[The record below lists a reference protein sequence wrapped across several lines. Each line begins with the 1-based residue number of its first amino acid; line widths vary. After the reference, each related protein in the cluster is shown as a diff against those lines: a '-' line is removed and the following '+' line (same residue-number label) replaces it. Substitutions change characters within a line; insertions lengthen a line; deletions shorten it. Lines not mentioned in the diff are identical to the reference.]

1 MSMKNKKCCGAKLAP
16 VQQAKTWLVPDLYLF
31 PTVTFSKIFSDLEKF
46 RQSVIN
52 LFHLSDFHFHAKIS
66 MNKLE
71 STQLNL
77 CVICDR
83 MGALNG
89 QVEKLLYQN
98 QEMRILLAKLLDV
111 QAITAAPS
119 SLSCLQQEVQKIIW
133 RAWWW
138 WLCMSRNPFKWK
150 SNNFQ
155 VSSSSS
161 TTSKV

>member
-1 MSMKNKKCCGAKLAP
+1 
-16 VQQAKTWLVPDLYLF
+16 
-31 PTVTFSKIFSDLEKF
+31 
-46 RQSVIN
+46 
-52 LFHLSDFHFHAKIS
+52 

-111 QAITAAPS
+111 QAVTAVPS
-119 SLSCLQQEVQKIIW
+119 SLSCLQQEVQKLYGVLDDDDFV
-133 RAWWW
+133 
-138 WLCMSRNPFKWK
+138 LCPGIHQQRKK
-150 SNNFQ
+150 
-155 VSSSSS
+155 
-161 TTSKV
+161 